1 MQLLLTQILNLDG
14 VVVEDYR
21 DLGDQLILEV
31 EADKDWA
38 ICPRCEQMSRNIH
51 QSHFRLAHDLSISNR
66 QVLLKFNRR
75 QFKCHT
81 CQKPFSE
88 ALDFI
93 GERRRYT
100 NRFAEMIVKQVVH
113 SDTHNVAR
121 NNGLTDDEVWSMVE
135 YISKKKGSFDLSQ
148 LRRLGMDEISLRK
161 GQGDYVVVLV
171 DLDKNELIGLV
182 ESRKH
187 KDIRDVLESWGDE
200 VLSQIK
206 EVSIDLSG
214 NYRGLV
220 RKVLPNADI
229 VADRFHV
236 MKLVNEELNRARN
249 AEKKATDELK
259 DESKKEELQAVLK
272 NSKYAI
278 LKPEERLTE
287 KQANKLEEVKQTFPK
302 LAEMHRQKEAFR
314 SIFEE
319 AKDWTGGVFQLL
331 DWLHDVQNT
340 FRDSAATIGRWF
352 GEISNYFETRTTSGA
367 VEGIN
372 NRLKLIKRSGYGF
385 RNFANFRLRCLICW
399 RLTIN

>member
-1 MQLLLTQILNLDG
+1 MQPLLTQLLNLDG
-14 VVVEDYR
+14 VTVEDYR
-21 DLGDQLILEV
+21 DLGAQIVLEV
-31 EADKDWA
+31 ETIKDSA
-38 ICPRCEQMSRNIH
+38 ICPRCGQTSHNVH
-51 QSHFRLAHDLSISNR
+51 QSHFHLAHDLSISNR

-81 CQKPFSE
+81 CKKPFSE

-100 NRFAEMIVKQVVH
+100 DRFAEMIVTQVVDSNTH
-113 SDTHNVAR
+113 SVAR

-135 YISKKKGSFDLSQ
+135 YISKKKDSFDVSQ
-148 LRRLGMDEISLRK
+148 LRRLGMDEIALRK
-161 GQGDYVVVLV
+161 GQRDYIVVLV

-187 KDIRDVLESWGDE
+187 TDIKAVLRSWGDE

-214 NYRGLV
+214 NYRGLI
-220 RKVLPNADI
+220 KKMLPNADI

-236 MKLVNEELNRARN
+236 MKLVNAELDRARN
-249 AEKKATDELK
+249 AQKKAINEIK
-259 DESKKEELQAVLK
+259 DDVQKKELQAVLK
-272 NSKYAI
+272 DSKYAV
-278 LKPEERLTE
+278 LKSEDNLTE
-287 KQANKLEEVKQTFPK
+287 KQKVKLKEVKQTFPN
-302 LAEMHRQKEAFR
+302 LAQMHRQKEAFR

-319 AKDWTGGVFQLL
+319 AKDWTDGVFKLL
-331 DWLHDVQNT
+331 DWLKDAQHT
-340 FRDSAATIGRWF
+340 FRDSVATIGRWF
-352 GEISNYFETRTTSGA
+352 EEIINYFESRTTSGV

-399 RLTIN
+399 HL

>member
-1 MQLLLTQILNLDG
+1 M
-14 VVVEDYR
+14 
-21 DLGDQLILEV
+21 
-31 EADKDWA
+31 
-38 ICPRCEQMSRNIH
+38 
-51 QSHFRLAHDLSISNR
+51 
-66 QVLLKFNRR
+66 
-75 QFKCHT
+75 
-81 CQKPFSE
+81 
-88 ALDFI
+88 
-93 GERRRYT
+93 
-100 NRFAEMIVKQVVH
+100 
-113 SDTHNVAR
+113 
-121 NNGLTDDEVWSMVE
+121 
-135 YISKKKGSFDLSQ
+135 SFDLSQ
-148 LRRLGMDEISLRK
+148 LSRLGMDEISLRK

-187 KDIRDVLESWGDE
+187 KDIREVLESWGDE

-272 NSKYAI
+272 NSKYAV

-287 KQANKLEEVKQTFPK
+287 KQVIKLEEVKQTFPK

-319 AKDWTGGVFQLL
+319 AKDWTDGVFQLL
-331 DWLHDVQNT
+331 DWLQDVQST

-352 GEISNYFETRTTSGA
+352 EEISNYFETRTTSGA

>member
-1 MQLLLTQILNLDG
+1 M
-14 VVVEDYR
+14 
-21 DLGDQLILEV
+21 
-31 EADKDWA
+31 
-38 ICPRCEQMSRNIH
+38 
-51 QSHFRLAHDLSISNR
+51 
-66 QVLLKFNRR
+66 
-75 QFKCHT
+75 
-81 CQKPFSE
+81 
-88 ALDFI
+88 
-93 GERRRYT
+93 
-100 NRFAEMIVKQVVH
+100 
-113 SDTHNVAR
+113 
-121 NNGLTDDEVWSMVE
+121 
-135 YISKKKGSFDLSQ
+135 SFDLSG

-161 GQGDYVVVLV
+161 GQRDYVVVLV
-171 DLDKNELIGLV
+171 DLDKNELVGLV

-187 KDIRDVLESWGDE
+187 KDIKEVLKSFGDE

-220 RKVLPNADI
+220 GKVLPDADI

-249 AEKKATDELK
+249 AEKKAINELEDEAR
-259 DESKKEELQAVLK
+259 EEELQTVLK
-272 NSKYAI
+272 DSKYAI

-287 KQANKLEEVKQTFPK
+287 QQKIKLEQVKQAFPK

-314 SIFEE
+314 TIFEDG
-319 AKDWTGGVFQLL
+319 KDWIDGVFKLL
-331 DWLHDVQNT
+331 DWLKDAQKT

-352 GEISNYFETRTTSGA
+352 EEISNYFESRTTSGA

-399 RLTIN
+399 RLAIS